1 MPRRKRPRS
10 VPLRENLV
18 TMLGMPGD
26 GDIASGVVYGAVFLA
41 SVVVL
46 LVGVL
51 AMGAVVRR
59 RNDLR
64 EAQRQREL
72 SRFASE
78 NGLMFFPEPS
88 PDYHKVY
95 TMFFPFNQVNQGGAR
110 NLVQGRQGEIEW
122 HIFEYH
128 YIDSDDEDLRRLPL
142 IRSRKVGVVV
152 SRVGIPLPEMQIIP
166 AYLLATTAV
175 RNDRIQFES
184 EEFDQTYV
192 VSSTERKLTHALL
205 HPAMIEYLLSLG
217 SRQGPLDQWQLGLD
231 MILIHREGAF
241 KASELGL
248 VMKKIE
254 GFWQRVPEYMRR
266 RSPEGTAR

>member
-1 MPRRKRPRS
+1 
-10 VPLRENLV
+10 
-18 TMLGMPGD
+18 MLGMPAD
-26 GDIASGVVYGAVFLA
+26 GDIASGVVVGVAFLA

-78 NGLMFFPEPS
+78 NGLVFVATPS

-95 TMFFPFNQVNQGGAR
+95 AMFFPFNQVNQGGTR
-110 NLVQGRQGEIEW
+110 NLIQGRRGEIEW
-122 HIFEYH
+122 HIFEHH
-128 YIDSDDEDLRRLPL
+128 YFDSGDDDAFNLRPILISPL
-142 IRSRKVGVVV
+142 LVRSRKVDVVV
-152 SRVGIPLPEMQIIP
+152 GRVGMPLPEMQIIP
-166 AYLLATTAV
+166 AYLLAKITTAV

-184 EEFDQTYV
+184 DEFNRTYV

-205 HPAMIEYLLSLG
+205 HPAMIQYLLSLG

-231 MILIHREGAF
+231 MILIHREGTF
-241 KASELGL
+241 TPSELGL
-248 VMKKIE
+248 VMRKIE
-254 GFWQRVPEYMRR
+254 GFWQRVPESMRC
-266 RSPEGTAR
+266 RSPEGVHRTDEGALRP